1 MSNPTVSVTAFGSPA
16 LQAMLIRHPLTVIK
30 GFEET
35 PDMRIEFAGQSR
47 HRIAYR
53 GNDGVSGPYGLTE
66 LMDNNPLVCA
76 DVASVTGGGASL
88 ALIALGPLA
97 KAELLL
103 ERPAIALNFNEP
115 HSEEIDAAL
124 TTEGWKAG
132 ASIATS
138 DDDPEIYSAQCIAE
152 IRMPG
157 HAGDIDDLFDE
168 CFGRSF
174 FVRPSAALPAPNDP
188 HATYSI
194 SINDHGDGTG
204 LATVH
209 ANSARD
215 AKTGAGAL
223 VHFFNVMCGFE
234 ESLGVAGTA
243 AASAEI

>member
-1 MSNPTVSVTAFGSPA
+1 MSNPSVSVKAFGSLA
-16 LQAMLIRHPLTVIK
+16 LQSMLQRHPLAHLDD
-30 GFEET
+30 FQET

-53 GNDGVSGPYGLTE
+53 GNEGVSGPYGLTE

-76 DVASVTGGGASL
+76 DHASVTGAAATL

-103 ERPAIALNFNEP
+103 ERPAIALNFADP
-115 HSEEIDAAL
+115 DPEELDAAL
-124 TTEGWKAG
+124 ATEGWKDA
-132 ASIATS
+132 ASLATT
-138 DDDPEIYSAQCIAE
+138 DNDPDIYTAQCIAE

-157 HAGDIDDLFDE
+157 NASDLDELYDE

-174 FVRPSAALPAPNDP
+174 FVRPGRAPTHDDQ

-194 SINDHGDGTG
+194 SVDDRGDGTG
-204 LATVH
+204 LATIF
-209 ANSARD
+209 AQSARD

-223 VHFFNVMCGFE
+223 VHIFNVMCGFE
-234 ESLGVAGTA
+234 ESLGVSNADQA
-243 AASAEI
+243 F

>member
-1 MSNPTVSVTAFGSPA
+1 MSNPTVSVAAFGSHA
-16 LQAMLIRHPLTVIK
+16 LQTMLERHPLAAID
-30 GFEET
+30 GFQVT
-35 PDMRIEFAGQSR
+35 PDMRVEFAGQTR

-53 GNDGVSGPYGLTE
+53 ANENVSGPYGLTE

-76 DVASVTGGGASL
+76 DYASVTGAGATL

-115 HSEEIDAAL
+115 NPDEIDAAL
-124 TTEGWKAG
+124 ATEGWKSG
-132 ASIATS
+132 ASVATA
-138 DDDPEIYSAQCIAE
+138 DDDPDLYSAQCIAE

-157 HAGDIDDLFDE
+157 KASDLDELFDE

-174 FVRPSAALPAPNDP
+174 FVRPFAGPPAPNNP
-188 HATYSI
+188 HATYSL
-194 SINDHGDGTG
+194 SVDDRGDGTG
-204 LATVH
+204 LATIH
-209 ANSARD
+209 AHSARD

-243 AASAEI
+243 LASAES